1 MTVLDSTSIR
11 RQVLPAERPEAV
23 GPRAISVA
31 YTPDSDDVF
40 NFHAWETGKVG
51 LPEFRPAFHRNHIS
65 VLNHAAASGLHDVV
79 NVSAV
84 MYPVLA
90 DRYRILAVGTSVG
103 RGYGPVLVA
112 ATERD
117 IDSLAGAR
125 VAVADIST
133 TGGVLARLACPPET
147 IFVTRPYHRIA
158 DAVLDG
164 EVDAGVMIHEELVH
178 FPELGLHQVLD
189 LGADWLQ
196 RTGLP
201 LPVGLNLVRRS
212 LGLDAA
218 RRIVRV
224 CRASLAWGLAHPDEA
239 LAAANRF
246 GRGRAEQFIPM
257 FSNDDTLRFPE
268 DVRAGLRLL
277 LERVA
282 DLGLG
287 PRLTAEQMEIVD
299 A

>member
-1 MTVLDSTSIR
+1 MTALDSVAAR
-11 RQVLPAERPEAV
+11 RHLATDRRPEA
-23 GPRAISVA
+23 PPAREISVA

-40 NFHAWETGKVG
+40 NFHAWESGHVG
-51 LPEFRPAFHRNHIS
+51 LPEFHPNFHRNHIS

-103 RGYGPVLVA
+103 RGYGPVLVS
-112 ATERD
+112 ATDRD
-117 IDSLAGAR
+117 IASLSGAR

-133 TGGVLARLACPPET
+133 TGGVLARLACPDDT
-147 IFVTRPYHRIA
+147 RFVTRPYHRIA
-158 DAVLDG
+158 DAILAG

-178 FPELGLHQVLD
+178 FPELGLHRVLD
-189 LGADWLQ
+189 LGADWQ
-196 RTGLP
+196 DRTGLP
-201 LPVGLNLVRRS
+201 LPVGLNLVKRS
-212 LGLDAA
+212 LGLEAA

-224 CRASLAWGLAHPDEA
+224 CRASLAWGLAHPTEA

-268 DVRAGLRLL
+268 DVRRGLELL
-277 LERVA
+277 LDRVA

-287 PRLTAEQMEIVD
+287 PRLSPESLEIVD